1 MSANTASS
9 PNRRQHARNGEK
21 HHESHH
27 GYSDGVDRGGHV
39 SRLRGVGQVSRLLLE
54 GGVSMITR
62 LKEPIID
69 EWRETHID
77 YSERLGE
84 ASKSISIETVLTFGE
99 LLALCRSLLGVGNDS
114 A

>member
-1 MSANTASS
+1 
-9 PNRRQHARNGEK
+9 
-21 HHESHH
+21 
-27 GYSDGVDRGGHV
+27 
-39 SRLRGVGQVSRLLLE
+39 
-54 GGVSMITR
+54 MITR